1 MSFERRHTERRQSDR
16 RKKQISWP
24 LADRRRTT
32 VRINSDRRLNPPTE
46 RGTLHVNRQA

>member
-1 MSFERRHTERRQSDR
+1 MSFERRHTERRLADR

-32 VRINSDRRLNPPTE
+32 VRINSDRRLSPPAE
-46 RGTLHVNRQA
+46 RGAQHVSRQA